1 MILSQ
6 GKEHGIAAYFRFLQE
21 PEAPYRRLRL
31 QGLDPETIYEVKEL
45 YLGKP
50 GMSESA
56 PAQTES
62 VGAAPQSS
70 AGAHAEADFGIEV
83 MCASGAEL
91 MQIGLVLS
99 DTYSGVK
106 NERLSVLRGD
116 YMARLFEIV
125 EK

>member
-1 MILSQ
+1 
-6 GKEHGIAAYFRFLQE
+6 
-21 PEAPYRRLRL
+21 
-31 QGLDPETIYEVKEL
+31 
-45 YLGKP
+45 
-50 GMSESA
+50 
-56 PAQTES
+56 
-62 VGAAPQSS
+62 
-70 AGAHAEADFGIEV
+70 

>member
-31 QGLDPETIYEVKEL
+31 QGLDPERIYEVKEL
-45 YLGKP
+45 YMGKP

-56 PAQTES
+56 TVQTES
-62 VGAAPQSS
+62 DGAALQSS
-70 AGAHAEADFGIEV
+70 AGAHAEADFGTEV
-83 MCASGAEL
+83 MRASGAEL